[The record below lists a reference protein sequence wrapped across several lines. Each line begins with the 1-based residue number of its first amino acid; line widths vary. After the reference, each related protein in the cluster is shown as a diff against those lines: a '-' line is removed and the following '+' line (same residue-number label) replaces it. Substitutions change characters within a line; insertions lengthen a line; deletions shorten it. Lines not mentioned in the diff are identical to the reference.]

1 MCDYRI
7 VTVGSK
13 NGVDRKMDKSKSRTD
28 LLAAGKK
35 KLQQYRQKRENK
47 GDKGG
52 SSRGKSSKKSSKNQ
66 LSESDADSASVT
78 STGSSQ
84 VTDGNFETN
93 SDPNL
98 ESQSLASPANAENVN
113 PSNDSSSVAMT
124 YDTDEKTDLDSTTKL
139 ALQGGGV
146 HEKDS
151 ESSAQDRGGSSQ
163 NVDANVAKDV
173 SLTSSPA
180 PDNVD
185 PSFDSSSVAVTYD
198 TGHETELDSNAKL
211 ELKGQAVYE
220 NDSELSS
227 QDQGGSC
234 HNVSSDVHK
243 DVSLNTSN
251 REGGTTQDHASEPVA
266 LMAPYASITTALGE
280 SVIDEKESEKREKSS
295 PLSEDIPNTSVVQ
308 TGEDQGQCRKLMI
321 WV

>member
-1 MCDYRI
+1 M
-7 VTVGSK
+7 GSK

-52 SSRGKSSKKSSKNQ
+52 SSRGKSSKKSSNHQ
-66 LSESDADSASVT
+66 LSESDADSASIT

-93 SDPNL
+93 SQPNVVITESL
-98 ESQSLASPANAENVN
+98 ESQSLASSANAKNVD
-113 PSNDSSSVAMT
+113 PSVDSSSVAMT
-124 YDTDEKTDLDSTTKL
+124 YDTGEKTDLDSTTKL

-151 ESSAQDRGGSSQ
+151 EPSAQDRGGSSQ
-163 NVDANVAKDV
+163 NVGANVANDV
-173 SLTSSPA
+173 SLTSSSA

-198 TGHETELDSNAKL
+198 TGHEPELDSNAKL
-211 ELKGQAVYE
+211 ELKGQGVYE
-220 NDSELSS
+220 NESELSS
-227 QDQGGSC
+227 QDQGGSF
-234 HNVSSDVHK
+234 HNVSSDVAK

-280 SVIDEKESEKREKSS
+280 SVIDEKESEKREKSL
-295 PLSEDIPNTSVVQ
+295 PLSEDIPNTFVVQ
-308 TGEDQGQCRKLMI
+308 TREDQGQCRKLMI